1 MIGTTRYPFVSDRE
15 IDDFQNGVQ
24 AWVDAH
30 ISQDDAKKYNRHQP
44 LYIPGKLMGFNAYN
58 NLSRAAG
65 PGANRVKQ
73 SMQQEIGYHILAAK
87 LEPCTNKV
95 DIDFIWYEASR
106 RRDPDNIASAKKFVL
121 DALVQYGILQNDKHD
136 HVGNFTDTFHIC
148 STYGVAL
155 MLKERA
161 DCPVDER

>member
-1 MIGTTRYPFVSDRE
+1 MTGTTRYPFATDRE

-30 ISQDDAKKYNRHQP
+30 ISQDDAKKYSRAQP
-44 LYIPGKLMGFNAYN
+44 LYIPGKLIGFNAYDS
-58 NLSRAAG
+58 LSRTGFYASNG
-65 PGANRVKQ
+65 IKQ
-73 SMQQEIGYHILAAK
+73 STQRDIGYHIQQAQLK
-87 LEPCTNKV
+87 PCTSKV
-95 DIDFIWYEASR
+95 DIDFIWYEANR
-106 RRDPDNIASAKKFVL
+106 RRDPDNIASNKKFIM
-121 DALVQYGILQNDKHD
+121 DALVKCKVLKNDGHRY
-136 HVGNFTDTFHIC
+136 VGNFTDTFHIC